1 MMRAAEPAR
10 SVALYGT
17 MDRPEVIYSNNLVR
31 GNLPVTMSVREGG
44 SVIDY
49 EDEDPEVRRRF
60 EEDLRKEGVEMTMP
74 PVVYRQD

>member
-10 SVALYGT
+10 RVALYGT

-31 GNLPVTMSVREGG
+31 GNLPVTMSIREGG
-44 SVIDY
+44 YVIDY
-49 EDEDPEVRRRF
+49 EDEDPEIRRRF
-60 EEDLRKEGVEMTMP
+60 EEDLRKEGVEIAMP